1 MQPLLR
7 IERVVIDGAARDV
20 LGSLGLPADVVDQW
34 SRFNAP
40 LIRTVL
46 TARPGAGAGP
56 GSEPW
61 SGGEIV
67 GAAITVSRPLA
78 SYLRIGGIWVNGDG
92 SGDAGSDR
100 ADVAR
105 TLTETAEELAWESGH
120 IVVKREYL
128 ADDPDWEMIEAP
140 EFNGPIPDSTPR
152 IASAQFKWRHRTGRS
167 ARPEPSTQP
176 ASSASARHA
185 SVPYMRQ
192 TTDFTCG
199 TATLSMLLVHRGLLD
214 RLARDTEL
222 ALWRQATTIGACDP
236 YGLAIAADGRGLQPR
251 IVINTDDTLF
261 LEDLKTEEDRELKRF
276 IQNGFKRQ
284 AADAGTRVERR
295 TFEMEELAQ
304 LVRGGGCALVL
315 VDELLV
321 HDDRCP
327 HWILVHSMEDGCF
340 IAHDPWT
347 EVAQGESW
355 LDAYDIPLPPE
366 ALDRMAWTGAQ
377 PARAMIAFP
386 RD

>member
-34 SRFNAP
+34 SRFSAP

-46 TARPGAGAGP
+46 TARSGAGAGS
-56 GSEPW
+56 GSEPGSW
-61 SGGEIV
+61 PGGEIA

-236 YGLAIAADGRGLQPR
+236 YGLAVTADGRGLQPR
-251 IVINTDDTLF
+251 IIINT
-261 LEDLKTEEDRELKRF
+261 
-276 IQNGFKRQ
+276 
-284 AADAGTRVERR
+284 
-295 TFEMEELAQ
+295 
-304 LVRGGGCALVL
+304 C
-315 VDELLV
+315 LLYTS
-321 HDDRCP
+321 P
-327 HWILVHSMEDGCF
+327 S
-340 IAHDPWT
+340 
-347 EVAQGESW
+347 
-355 LDAYDIPLPPE
+355 
-366 ALDRMAWTGAQ
+366 
-377 PARAMIAFP
+377 P